1 LSVSKPKIAIV
12 SNTAWN
18 IVNFRLPLLHA
29 LKDNGYEPVAIAPS
43 DEYSARI
50 EAEGFRFI
58 ALKNLERKGTGPIK
72 DLKLL
77 FELRQIYRREHIA
90 LALHYTIKP
99 NIYGSFAAGLSNCS
113 SVSTVTGLG
122 YSFLSKNW
130 VSSLAKMLYKYAFR
144 QANAIAFQ
152 NDDDRNLF
160 IETKL
165 VRKEKTLL
173 IRGSG
178 VDCSYF
184 KPLEKT
190 KAAEKLVFLF
200 VGRLLFDKGIKE
212 YLYAAEK
219 IKTIFPQTE
228 FQIVGKLDSDNPS
241 CISNAELEK
250 ALQQNIVAYLG
261 ATDQVREFIRNAD
274 CVVLPSYREGLPR
287 VMLEA
292 ISMAKPIVT
301 TDAAGCRDTIMDGKN
316 GFMAE
321 SRSNESLYE
330 AIKKICECSKATLE
344 VMGNEGRELALR
356 EFDEKIV
363 IDKYLQL
370 IGNILRPNNS

>member
-1 LSVSKPKIAIV
+1 
-12 SNTAWN
+12 
-18 IVNFRLPLLHA
+18 
-29 LKDNGYEPVAIAPS
+29 
-43 DEYSARI
+43 
-50 EAEGFRFI
+50 
-58 ALKNLERKGTGPIK
+58 
-72 DLKLL
+72 
-77 FELRQIYRREHIA
+77 
-90 LALHYTIKP
+90 
-99 NIYGSFAAGLSNCS
+99 
-113 SVSTVTGLG
+113 
-122 YSFLSKNW
+122 
-130 VSSLAKMLYKYAFR
+130 M
-144 QANAIAFQ
+144 
-152 NDDDRNLF
+152 
-160 IETKL
+160 
-165 VRKEKTLL
+165 
-173 IRGSG
+173 
-178 VDCSYF
+178 
-184 KPLEKT
+184 
-190 KAAEKLVFLF
+190 
-200 VGRLLFDKGIKE
+200 
-212 YLYAAEK
+212 YAAEK

-344 VMGNEGRELALR
+344 EMGNEGRELALR